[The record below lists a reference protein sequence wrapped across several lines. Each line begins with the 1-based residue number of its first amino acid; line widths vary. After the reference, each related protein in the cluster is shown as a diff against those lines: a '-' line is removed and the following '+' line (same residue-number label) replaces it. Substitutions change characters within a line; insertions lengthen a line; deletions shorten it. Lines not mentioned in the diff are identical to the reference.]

1 MFNVELIRSPKSVV
15 IKISFWLSISLF
27 MIESQSLKVRHKFTE
42 STEYSLR
49 EAGSSCRAVLRE
61 KKKENHPQ
69 PSFQESLDINHCI
82 ESYWKFKDF
91 LTSTCIFL
99 SWLLLEVAKRSIDI
113 LEIRSAT

>member
-1 MFNVELIRSPKSVV
+1 M
-15 IKISFWLSISLF
+15 
-27 MIESQSLKVRHKFTE
+27 QG
-42 STEYSLR
+42 STWGE
-49 EAGSSCRAVLRE
+49 
-61 KKKENHPQ
+61 KKENHPEL
-69 PSFQESLDINHCI
+69 SFQESLDINHCI